1 MDFVVSVFARKG
13 LATLGTRNGLFLW
26 QEPPAEVKAAC

>member
-1 MDFVVSVFARKG
+1 MDFAVSIFARKG

-26 QEPPAEVKAAC
+26 QEPPAEVEAAC